1 MNISSSYFF
10 LPPLCRP
17 LSSAPPHLPCPPP
30 AWGNLPYPASH
41 THAYVHTCTYAPLAQ
56 REQPNLFLICKNITK
71 DEPKCVQHLLLG
83 LPTSPFRAL
92 AFLGRHLSRI
102 TAWLAPILYPA
113 LCSNITSESPS
124 QTTHPHPE
132 AFYPFSLLCI
142 IYRIWHYIAYFFIF
156 LLSVSTRLQV
166 LQTWQRRGGDF
177 VLFTIAYPKFSTM
190 LICNSCSVYVC

>member
-1 MNISSSYFF
+1 MHWILTSLFTKGPSPS
-10 LPPLCRP
+10 LGAGLG
-17 LSSAPPHLPCPPP
+17 LPPP

-41 THAYVHTCTYAPLAQ
+41 THAYVHTCTYTPLAQ

-83 LPTSPFRAL
+83 LLTSPFRAL
-92 AFLGRHLSRI
+92 AFLGQHLSRI

-166 LQTWQRRGGDF
+166 LQTWQRRGGGLC
-177 VLFTIAYPKFSTM
+177 VVHYCIPQ
-190 LICNSCSVYVC
+190 I